1 MKTIIFRVDSSD
13 RLGSGHVFRCVN
25 LARHINK
32 KKFKI
37 LFVCKN
43 FRGNF
48 IDYIKK
54 NRFKVL
60 INRKFSNYPKK
71 KLSLKS
77 QIQDANFIIK
87 KNLKKICLVV
97 VDQPQLNFEWRK
109 KIKPFCSKIFLID
122 DIYND
127 KKYCDFHLNHNLNKF
142 KNKIINDNK
151 SLLHGIKYLL
161 VGKNLKLKKRIIKK
175 NQKIFVYL
183 GSVDSK
189 QVTQKLVNFMKKRE
203 LADYKFFVMIGRNNK
218 FKKNIRF
225 NAIYKNIAYL
235 KDNIINFQ
243 NFYNKID
250 VVISA
255 INTTMYE
262 QLKYGFK
269 PIVVAQNKFQLKIGT
284 ELHRKNYVKLINLNN
299 INTNKLK
306 NMIDRHTNFF
316 SQKSNSLSILKE
328 NSVKNIAEIIQRG
341 IY

>member
-1 MKTIIFRVDSSD
+1 
-13 RLGSGHVFRCVN
+13 
-25 LARHINK
+25 
-32 KKFKI
+32 
-37 LFVCKN
+37 
-43 FRGNF
+43 
-48 IDYIKK
+48 
-54 NRFKVL
+54 
-60 INRKFSNYPKK
+60 
-71 KLSLKS
+71 
-77 QIQDANFIIK
+77 
-87 KNLKKICLVV
+87 
-97 VDQPQLNFEWRK
+97 
-109 KIKPFCSKIFLID
+109 
-122 DIYND
+122 
-127 KKYCDFHLNHNLNKF
+127 
-142 KNKIINDNK
+142 
-151 SLLHGIKYLL
+151 
-161 VGKNLKLKKRIIKK
+161 
-175 NQKIFVYL
+175 
-183 GSVDSK
+183 
-189 QVTQKLVNFMKKRE
+189 MKKRE

-316 SQKSNSLSILKE
+316 RKAIL
-328 NSVKNIAEIIQRG
+328 
-341 IY
+341 

>member
-1 MKTIIFRVDSSD
+1 
-13 RLGSGHVFRCVN
+13 
-25 LARHINK
+25 
-32 KKFKI
+32 
-37 LFVCKN
+37 
-43 FRGNF
+43 
-48 IDYIKK
+48 
-54 NRFKVL
+54 
-60 INRKFSNYPKK
+60 
-71 KLSLKS
+71 
-77 QIQDANFIIK
+77 
-87 KNLKKICLVV
+87 
-97 VDQPQLNFEWRK
+97 
-109 KIKPFCSKIFLID
+109 
-122 DIYND
+122 
-127 KKYCDFHLNHNLNKF
+127 
-142 KNKIINDNK
+142 
-151 SLLHGIKYLL
+151 
-161 VGKNLKLKKRIIKK
+161 
-175 NQKIFVYL
+175 
-183 GSVDSK
+183 
-189 QVTQKLVNFMKKRE
+189 MKKRE